1 MAQRILGID
10 PGTNI
15 MGFGL
20 VEVSKNQAVYLEHG
34 IRKFP
39 ANKSSVEK
47 LGLILSETEELI
59 ARHQPDILAIEA
71 PFFGKNVQSM
81 LKLGRA
87 QGVIMATGM
96 SKGCDVFE
104 YAPRKIKMSIT
115 GKGQASKEQVARM
128 LHALMNIPEDGSLTL
143 DATDALAVAF
153 CHFLQMGQPNDTEQ
167 PKKSIRKRS
176 GSGDWSSYLRNNPDR
191 EL

>member
-1 MAQRILGID
+1 MQHRILGID

-15 MGFGL
+15 MGYGL
-20 VEVSKNQAVYLEHG
+20 VEVRKNQAVYLEHG
-34 IRKFP
+34 IRRFP
-39 ANKSSVEK
+39 TNKSSVEK
-47 LGLILSETEELI
+47 LGMILIETEQLI
-59 ARHQPDILAIEA
+59 TLHQPDILAIEA

-128 LHALMNIPEDGSLTL
+128 LHALLTIPEDSSLTL

-153 CHFLQMGQPNDTEQ
+153 CHFLQIGQPTDGSK
-167 PKKSIRKRS
+167 PKKSIGRDSDSR
-176 GSGDWSSYLRNNPDR
+176 DWSSYLRNHPDR

>member
-1 MAQRILGID
+1 
-10 PGTNI
+10 
-15 MGFGL
+15 
-20 VEVSKNQAVYLEHG
+20 
-34 IRKFP
+34 
-39 ANKSSVEK
+39 
-47 LGLILSETEELI
+47 
-59 ARHQPDILAIEA
+59 
-71 PFFGKNVQSM
+71 
-81 LKLGRA
+81 
-87 QGVIMATGM
+87 MATGM

-128 LHALMNIPEDGSLTL
+128 LHALLTIPEDGSLTL